1 MKWSPSQA
9 RALDAI
15 GRWLRDPGRKP
26 TFYLAGLAGSGK
38 STILKHALAD
48 VRGKIC
54 YCAPTGKAALVM
66 QRKGCPTARTV
77 HSMIYNVVGG
87 EPPAPEAIQ
96 AMRDELARLRTIPDP
111 GAQATAD
118 RIVENIKRAELD
130 VSRGGGP
137 RFALNPASDL
147 AMAAVGVADECSMFD
162 DRVGSDLESFGVPL
176 LVVGDPAQLPP
187 VYGDG
192 YFTSREP
199 DAYLDEIHRQAL
211 DSPIL
216 YLANKVR
223 RGESLPY
230 GKMGDGDAV
239 EVVRSPLRGG
249 PPLVDRAMSAEMILV
264 GRNAT
269 RHATNKRVRSLLG
282 RTSEPS
288 LPIVG
293 DRIVCLRNDHD
304 LGLLNGSTWIVDR
317 CVPDLDKMIAKLD
330 VRSTDDGLT
339 VECDAWLHP
348 FMGRE
353 AELVGRNDRRARA
366 EFAFG
371 FAMTC
376 HKSQGSEWKDVL
388 VFDEGSQFGKDAAK
402 WRYTAATRAAE
413 KLTWVQ

>member
-9 RALDAI
+9 KAIDAI
-15 GRWLRDPGRKP
+15 ARWLREPSRKP
-26 TFYLAGLAGSGK
+26 TFYLDGPAGSGK
-38 STILKHALAD
+38 STILKHALAE

-66 QRKGCPTARTV
+66 QRKGCPTARTI
-77 HSMIYNVVGG
+77 HSTIYNVVGG
-87 EPPAPEAIQ
+87 EPPTPEAIQ
-96 AMRDELARLRTIPDP
+96 AMRVELARMRAIAEP

-118 RIVENIKRAELD
+118 RIEQNIKRAEQD
-130 VSRGGGP
+130 AGRGGRP
-137 RFALNPASDL
+137 RFSINPASDL
-147 AMAAVGVADECSMFD
+147 AVAAIGVIDECSMCD
-162 DRVGSDLESFGVPL
+162 HRIGADLESFGVPL
-176 LVVGDPAQLPP
+176 LVVGDAGQLPP

-199 DAYLDEIHRQAL
+199 DARLGEIHRQAL

-216 YLANKVR
+216 YLADKVR

-230 GKMGDGDAV
+230 GKIGDGDVV

-249 PPLVDRAMSAEMILV
+249 PPLVDRAMDAEMILV

-282 RTSEPS
+282 RTAEPS
-288 LPIVG
+288 LPVVG
-293 DRIVCLRNDHD
+293 DRIVCLRNDHE

-317 CVPDLDKMIAKLD
+317 SVPDLDRMIVKLD
-330 VRSTDDGLT
+330 VRSTDDGQT
-339 VECDAWLHP
+339 VECEAWLHP
-348 FMGRE
+348 FMGRDE
-353 AELVGRNDRRARA
+353 ELVGRHDRRARC

-371 FAMTC
+371 FAMTV
-376 HKSQGSEWKDVL
+376 HKSQGSEWRNVL
-388 VFDEGSQFGKDAAK
+388 VFDEGNQFGKDAAR